1 MSFEEFRGYLS
12 SAGMPDEHEVYEARR
27 MDELKTVVIVTSIIT
42 AFGLLSF
49 AIWASTLLESVLQLE
64 CIV

>member
-1 MSFEEFRGYLS
+1 MTFEEFRGYLS